1 VKVVRRIVRTGVVAV
16 FALLV
21 VAAGFRTSAGFRE
34 TRAPD
39 EIAPTGGRFIEL
51 SDARIFVQERG
62 PLGGVPVVLVH
73 GTGAWSGLWQET
85 AAALDKKG
93 YRTIAVDLPPFGFS
107 ELVGS
112 ADYSR
117 PAQARRIL
125 ELIRS
130 RGGSQ
135 PILVGHSYGGGP
147 AAEVAL
153 RYHDS
158 LRKLVLVDAALNVGG
173 APDQP
178 LPFPLRSQAS
188 REVLVSMTASNPM
201 MTKTLL
207 STFIY
212 RKDRAL
218 SKYVK
223 ILSRPI
229 TKRGYT
235 PSVSAWLPS
244 LLSVDQDA
252 LSAREGSWRGLN
264 LPVEIIWGDQDTVT
278 PLTQAERLANLV
290 PQAKITVLPGV
301 GHIPQVEAPE
311 QFQAALI
318 GALES
323 PPPAP
328 MRELRGLRQVC
339 ADRAEWKGDC

>member
-1 VKVVRRIVRTGVVAV
+1 MVL
-16 FALLV
+16 ALLL
-21 VAAGFRTSAGFRE
+21 ALAGFRAAAEFRE

-39 EIAPTGGRFIEL
+39 EIAPAGGRFIEL
-51 SDARIFVQERG
+51 SDARVFVQERG
-62 PLGGVPVVLVH
+62 PIGGVPVVLVH

-85 AAALDKKG
+85 ATALDKKG
-93 YRTIAVDLPPFGFS
+93 YRTIAIDLPPFGFS

-117 PAQARRIL
+117 AAQARRIF
-125 ELIRS
+125 ELITLL
-130 RGGSQ
+130 GGPQ

-153 RYHDS
+153 RHHDS

-173 APDQP
+173 NPGKP
-178 LPFPLRSQAS
+178 LPVLLRSQAS
-188 REVLVSMTASNPM
+188 REVLVSATASNPL

-207 STFIY
+207 STFIS

-218 SKYVK
+218 PEYVE

-235 PSVSAWLPS
+235 PSVAAWLPS

-252 LSAREGSWRGLN
+252 LSVRKGSWQALN

-278 PLTQAERLANLV
+278 PVTQAENLANIV
-290 PQAKITVLPGV
+290 PQARMTVLPRV

-323 PPPAP
+323 
-328 MRELRGLRQVC
+328 RS
-339 ADRAEWKGDC
+339 DR